1 MSIAQT
7 IQNTVEAMPA
17 GQIFGYQELPSYA
30 KSPSAVIKAISRLV
44 SDKQLERFSK
54 GKFYAPKKGLLGIRK
69 PSDGEFIRS
78 MLYKDGRLR
87 GYVTGLSLYN
97 QLGLTSQVPRTITV
111 AINGGRQ
118 EKEFGTIRIK
128 TVVTRI
134 PIQKK
139 DIKLLQYLDVL
150 KDIKKIL
157 DSDVNLSL
165 KIMRRYISELSD
177 REQARLLKLAQ
188 NYYSPQVRALVG
200 LLFTSLKLLC
210 PGSLAR
216 SLNPITIYKLNLDQA
231 RWPMAKEWNVR

>member
-54 GKFYAPKKGLLGIRK
+54 GKFYVPKKGLFGIRK
-69 PSDGEFIRS
+69 PSDSELIRS
-78 MLYKDGRLR
+78 MLYKDGNLR

-97 QLGLTSQVPRTITV
+97 QLGLTTQVPRTITV
-111 AINGGRQ
+111 AYNGGRQ

-128 TVVTRI
+128 TIVTRI

-139 DIKLLQYLDVL
+139 DVKLLQYLDAL

-165 KIMRRYISELSD
+165 KIIRRYISELSD
-177 REQARLLKLAQ
+177 SEQGRLVKLAQ
-188 NYYSPQVRALVG
+188 NYYSPQVRALIG
-200 LLFTSLKLLC
+200 LLFTSLKLSV
-210 PGSLAR
+210 PNSLAS
-216 SLNPITIYKLNLDQA
+216 SLNPTTIYKLKLDQSK
-231 RWPMAKEWNVR
+231 WSMAKEWNIR